1 MVAVTVDATSTAKSA
16 LRRRL
21 RATRRERQ
29 PHRDVPA
36 ETTALADHVT
46 ALVDQRTRG
55 RVCRVAAYE
64 SLPTEPPTHLVVE
77 RLTAAGYEVIVPIT
91 LADGDLDWRVA
102 GTAGALGRNAVH
114 EAEVVVT
121 PALAVDQAGNR
132 LGQGGG
138 SYDRA
143 LLRRGLD
150 ALVVTLVHDGE
161 FLPAGDVP
169 VDSHDVRVDVVVTP
183 SGGARSLPS
192 A

>member
-1 MVAVTVDATSTAKSA
+1 MQGEAA
-16 LRRRL
+16 
-21 RATRRERQ
+21 
-29 PHRDVPA
+29 
-36 ETTALADHVT
+36 ALADHVT
-46 ALVDQRTRG
+46 ALVAQRTRG

-91 LADGDLDWRVA
+91 LADADLDWRIA
-102 GTAGALGRNAVH
+102 GTAEALGRNAVH
-114 EAEVVVT
+114 EAQVVIT
-121 PALAVDQAGNR
+121 PGLAVDRAGNR

-143 LLRRGLD
+143 LLRRGHD

-161 FLPAGDVP
+161 LLPAGAVPVDPHDVP
-169 VDSHDVRVDVVVTP
+169 VDVVLTP